1 MATDN
6 LNGNGD
12 ATGGSG
18 TAGTTLVMDKLAA
31 VHSPM
36 LRVCA
41 MAQMQS
47 CAEPGRVGIVVLSG
61 PVARVSRISALVGL
75 AVSSG
80 WPILGV
86 VGVPRLR
93 KRHGAAS
100 SQSEDHRG

>member
-12 ATGGSG
+12 ATSGSG
-18 TAGTTLVMDKLAA
+18 SPGTTLVMDKLAA
-31 VHSPM
+31 VRSPV

-47 CAEPGRVGIVVLSG
+47 CAEPGPVGILVLSG

-75 AVSSG
+75 ATSSG

-93 KRHGAAS
+93 KRRAAS
-100 SQSEDHRG
+100 SHAEDRRG